1 MKCTERHGE
10 MTEYM
15 QRVGEKSTDLSV
27 EEHQRLSDAHKNTF
41 WNRGAIWRMIASM
54 DKKAN
59 IKGREQQISYAR
71 VRRASG
77 D

>member
-1 MKCTERHGE
+1 

-27 EEHQRLSDAHKNTF
+27 EEHQLLSDAHKNTF

-54 DKKAN
+54 DMKAN
-59 IKGREQQISYAR
+59 IKGSEQQIAYAS

-77 D
+77 DCTPEDP